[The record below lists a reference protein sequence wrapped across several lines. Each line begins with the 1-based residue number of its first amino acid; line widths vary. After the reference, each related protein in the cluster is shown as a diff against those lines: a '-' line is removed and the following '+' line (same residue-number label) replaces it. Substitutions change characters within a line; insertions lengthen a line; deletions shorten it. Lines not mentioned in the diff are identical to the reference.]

1 MIAEVILITELLK
14 KTVGTP
20 NSTSKAPSPTPAPI
34 TTGWEVLTQAGI
46 TDVKVNLDSAD
57 VAAYREQI
65 AVKKALR

>member
-1 MIAEVILITELLK
+1 MIVELFLITELLK
-14 KTVGTP
+14 QTVGTP
-20 NSTSKAPSPTPAPI
+20 ISTSEVPSPTPAPI
-34 TTGWEVLTQAGI
+34 STGWEVLTQAGI